1 MFSGGKSEIEDQSD
15 MQKKCQPSSGIF
27 PTAFQTLSLLSHI
40 SLTLMGKKKK
50 RQNKTQ
56 TQKYPQKNKTDTHA
70 LRDACTPLRH
80 KLKEFEA

>member
-15 MQKKCQPSSGIF
+15 MKKVQPSSGIF
-27 PTAFQTLSLLSHI
+27 PTAFKTLFLLSHI
-40 SLTLMGKKKK
+40 PLTLMGTEKAK
-50 RQNKTQ
+50 Q
-56 TQKYPQKNKTDTHA
+56 TQKYPQKNKTDAHA

>member
-50 RQNKTQ
+50 GKT
-56 TQKYPQKNKTDTHA
+56 KHKHKNIHKRTRWTRMHSEMHA
-70 LRDACTPLRH
+70 HL
-80 KLKEFEA
+80 

>member
-50 RQNKTQ
+50 AKQNTNTKISTKEQ
-56 TQKYPQKNKTDTHA
+56 DGH
-70 LRDACTPLRH
+70 ACTQRCTH
-80 KLKEFEA
+80 TFKAQT